1 VEVLVRSGLQIPAC
15 ADLLT
20 PLLTVIP
27 PQLLAHHIAVRRGCD
42 VDQPRNLAQSVTVEY
57 IPDFDFEWD
66 FPGTKVVRNG
76 AVDRQPRLRDRDASL
91 RDLDRRTV
99 GGQTSQELFQ
109 GVVERG
115 FLLDLRIVSES
126 VQMRDGFALHAGHF
140 LDDLLE

>member
-1 VEVLVRSGLQIPAC
+1 VTARPVHAAHDE
-15 ADLLT
+15 LT
-20 PLLTVIP
+20 PLLTGIP
-27 PQLLAHHIAVRRGCD
+27 LQLLAHHIAVRRGCD

-57 IPDFDFEWD
+57 IPDFERD

-91 RDLDRRTV
+91 RDLDGRTV

-115 FLLDLRIVSES
+115 FLLDLRIVSAVGPS
-126 VQMRDGFALHAGHF
+126 SLVMSQDQTWFGAVAKSSGFW
-140 LDDLLE
+140 